1 MKFFLFLVKGSLQE
15 INMDNNWM
23 MVMMPRTCNMI
34 NGTLGKIHKQ
44 LVDLGWI
51 KKYMDMTFIGTS
63 SSDVCLGN
71 ILNKER
77 LMSAIEYAMKNSMD
91 HSQDIKFRI
100 VEEVTPMISEAGMGL
115 IIHSTFMK
123 HLAITLG
130 FTPNDAFFMVLAAP
144 APPKRWG
151 AEEVKI
157 GTRIFEDPEDGKFH
171 CNLNPSQ
178 WVMGVFNKSQP
189 EIMHAYV
196 EFEMIIPVIYL
207 KLELG
212 RLGLEKDLEQKALA
226 LAKAKMAGD
235 TLEIKEEVEGSAS
248 L

>member
-1 MKFFLFLVKGSLQE
+1 
-15 INMDNNWM
+15 MDNNWM
-23 MVMMPRTCNMI
+23 MVLMPRSCNLI
-34 NGTLGKIHKQ
+34 NSTLGKIHKQ
-44 LVDLGWI
+44 LVELGWI

-63 SSDVCLGN
+63 SSDASLAN

-77 LMSAIEYAMKNSMD
+77 FMKSVEYAMRKSLD
-91 HSQDIKFRI
+91 HSLDVKFRL

-115 IIHSTFMK
+115 IIHSNFMK
-123 HLAITLG
+123 HLAISLG

-151 AEEVKI
+151 EEQVKM

-196 EFEMIIPVIYL
+196 EFEMIIPVVYL
-207 KLELG
+207 KVELE
-212 RLGLEKDLEQKALA
+212 RLGLEKELEEKAMSV
-226 LAKAKMAGD
+226 AKAQMAGEEID
-235 TLEIKEEVEGSAS
+235 EADDVPLTLPALVDNKTTQDEEGDE
-248 L
+248 

>member
-1 MKFFLFLVKGSLQE
+1 
-15 INMDNNWM
+15 MDNNWM
-23 MVMMPRTCNMI
+23 MVMMPRSCNMI
-34 NGTLGKIHKQ
+34 NSTLGKIHKQ
-44 LVDLGWI
+44 LSDLGWI

-63 SSDVCLGN
+63 SSDACLGN

-77 LMSAIEYAMKNSMD
+77 LNKAIEHAMRNSLD
-91 HSQDIKFRI
+91 HSMDIKFRI

-144 APPKRWG
+144 SPPKRWG
-151 AEEVKI
+151 AEEIKM

-196 EFEMIIPVIYL
+196 EFEMIIPVVYL
-207 KLELG
+207 KLELE
-212 RLGLEKDLEQKALA
+212 RLGLEKEVEQKALA
-226 LAKAKMAGD
+226 MAKAKLTGQVV
-235 TLEIKEEVEGSAS
+235 EVEEDVEQSTS

>member
-1 MKFFLFLVKGSLQE
+1 
-15 INMDNNWM
+15 
-23 MVMMPRTCNMI
+23 MMPRSCNMI
-34 NGTLGKIHKQ
+34 NTTLLKIHKQ

-63 SSDVCLGN
+63 SSDNCLAN

-77 LMSAIEYAMKNSMD
+77 LMSSIEYAMRNSMD
-91 HSQDIKFRI
+91 HSLDIKFRI
-100 VEEVTPMISEAGMGL
+100 VEEVTPMVSEAGMGL
-115 IIHSTFMK
+115 ILHSNFMK
-123 HLAITLG
+123 HLAISLG
-130 FTPNDAFFMVLAAP
+130 FTPNDAFFMVMAAP

-157 GTRIFEDPEDGKFH
+157 GSRIFEDPEDGKFR

-196 EFEMIIPVIYL
+196 EFEMIIPMIYL
-207 KLELG
+207 KVELE
-212 RLGLEKDLEQKALA
+212 RLGLEKEVEQKALT
-226 LAKAKMAGD
+226 LAKAKLAGAEVQ
-235 TLEIKEEVEGSAS
+235 EIVEPEKGEQNP